1 MKRGKKLCMKQHFT
15 EHSIP
20 TRNTKPSLFV
30 KSETF
35 NLTALMAG
43 NVFLTEKN
51 KKGRG
56 KFPDFF
62 EKIFQKSIDKYPI
75 V

>member
-1 MKRGKKLCMKQHFT
+1 MKQHFT
-15 EHSIP
+15 EHFIP
-20 TRNTKPSLFV
+20 TRNTKLSLFV

-35 NLTALMAG
+35 NPTALMVG

-62 EKIFQKSIDKYPI
+62 
-75 V
+75 